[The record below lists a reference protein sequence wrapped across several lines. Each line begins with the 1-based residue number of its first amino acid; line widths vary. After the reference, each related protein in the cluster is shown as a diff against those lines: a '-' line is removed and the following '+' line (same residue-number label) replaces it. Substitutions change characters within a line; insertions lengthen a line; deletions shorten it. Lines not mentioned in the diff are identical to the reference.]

1 MADAKRI
8 VPASRTANITYAI
21 RDVVLLAEQVAATG
35 KEMLYLN
42 IGDPNLFGFATPP
55 HIIDAVTQAMRAN
68 HCGYAPSVGVAG
80 ARRAI
85 RAEAERKGIK
95 AIRDIF
101 ITTGASEGID
111 LCLTALLE
119 PGQNVLTPVP
129 GYPFYTATLA
139 KLKAKA
145 NFYYLDESNGW
156 QPDVADI
163 AAKINKGTR
172 AIVVVNP
179 NNPTGSLAG
188 RDTLQAIVD
197 LAGEHNLLILADDIY
212 DKLVFDG
219 AEFVPLA
226 SLSDEV
232 PMVTFNGMSKSY
244 LAPGFRL
251 GWGVVTG
258 PAEVLG
264 DYIEAINKMLRARLS
279 ANHPEQW
286 AVPVA
291 LEGDHSHVTK
301 MLAKLTRRR
310 DLTVEML
317 NAIDGISCVPPGG
330 AFYAFARLHTDRPDT
345 EFTTELCRR
354 TGVVVVP
361 GSGFGQAPGTQHFR
375 AVFLPEEATL
385 EDAYRRIGEFASEFF
400 SG

>member
-1 MADAKRI
+1 MANAVRI
-8 VPASRTANITYAI
+8 VPASRTANIAYAV
-21 RDVVLLAEQVAATG
+21 RDVVLLAQEVAATG

-42 IGDPNLFGFATPP
+42 IGDPNLFDFATPP
-55 HIIDAVTQAMRAN
+55 HIIDAVAEAMRAN
-68 HCGYAPSVGVAG
+68 HCGYAPSSGVAS
-80 ARRAI
+80 ARQAI
-85 RAEAERKGIK
+85 RAEADRKGIK
-95 AIRDIF
+95 AVQDVF
-101 ITTGASEGID
+101 VTTGASEAID

-129 GYPFYTATLA
+129 GYPFYTAMLT
-139 KLKAKA
+139 KLQARE

-156 QPDVADI
+156 QPDVDDI
-163 AAKINKGTR
+163 AAKIDDDTR
-172 AIVVVNP
+172 AIVVINP

-197 LAGEHNLLILADDIY
+197 LAAERNLVIFADDIY
-212 DKLVFDG
+212 DKLLLDG

-232 PMVTFNGMSKSY
+232 PVVTFNGLSKAY

-251 GWGVVTG
+251 GWGIVSG
-258 PAEVLG
+258 PADVLG

-286 AVPVA
+286 AIAAA
-291 LEGDHSHVTK
+291 LEGDHSHLTE
-301 MLAKLTRRR
+301 MIAKLTRRR

-317 NAIDGISCVPPGG
+317 NAIDNVSCISPGG
-330 AFYAFARLHTDRPDT
+330 AFYAFAKLHTDRPDT
-345 EFTTELCRR
+345 EFAAELVRQ

-375 AVFLPEEATL
+375 VVFLPDETIL
-385 EDAYRRIGEFASEFF
+385 EDAYRRIDAFTAAFCGR
-400 SG
+400 

>member
-1 MADAKRI
+1 MADARRI
-8 VPASRTANITYAI
+8 VPASRTANITYAV

-42 IGDPNLFGFATPP
+42 IGDPNLFDFATPP
-55 HIIDAVTQAMRAN
+55 HIIDAVTEAMRAN
-68 HCGYAPSVGVAG
+68 HCGYAPSAGVES
-80 ARRAI
+80 ARQAI

-95 AIRDIF
+95 AIQDIF
-101 ITTGASEGID
+101 ITSGASEAID

-129 GYPFYTATLA
+129 GYPFYTAMLA
-139 KLKAKA
+139 KLKAKE

-163 AAKINKGTR
+163 AAKIDKDTR
-172 AIVVVNP
+172 GIVVVNP

-197 LAGEHNLLILADDIY
+197 LAGKHNLLILADDIY

-219 AEFVPLA
+219 AEFVPPA

-251 GWGVVTG
+251 GWGIVTG
-258 PAEVLG
+258 PAEALG
-264 DYIEAINKMLRARLS
+264 DYVEAINKMLRARLS

-291 LEGDHSHVTK
+291 LEGDHGHVTE
-301 MLAKLTRRR
+301 MVAKLTRRR

-317 NAIDGISCVPPGG
+317 NAVDGISCVPPGG

-345 EFTTELCRR
+345 EFTAELCRR

-375 AVFLPEEATL
+375 VVFLPEEKILA
-385 EDAYRRIGEFASEFF
+385 DAYRRIGEFASEFF